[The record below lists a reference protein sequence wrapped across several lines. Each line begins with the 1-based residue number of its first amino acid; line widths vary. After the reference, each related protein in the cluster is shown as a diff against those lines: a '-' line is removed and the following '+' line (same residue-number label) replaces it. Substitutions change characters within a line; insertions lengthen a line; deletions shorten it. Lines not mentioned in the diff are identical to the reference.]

1 MSSGQTNNKS
11 ISVPTAPYI
20 PTAASNYDYN
30 YFNQLFNVL
39 KQFFNQLVN
48 AVTIIST
55 NLANITGTSGAGQIS
70 NVSTQKV
77 ATSGQVVVPI
87 PYSNTSAGA
96 TNKSFIGFLV
106 VGSLKNGTTTT
117 RTTTTYS
124 LFYFQGDNTTLT
136 QIATA
141 NGSVAGNSF
150 TVTVG
155 TLSGIFGVIITNN
168 GTNISD
174 INAAIYGS
182 ALQ

>member
-1 MSSGQTNNKS
+1 MSTPNNKS
-11 ISVPTAPYI
+11 IVVPTAPFLAIAPTVYDQTYI
-20 PTAASNYDYN
+20 
-30 YFNQLFNVL
+30 NQLTNTL
-39 KQFFNQLVN
+39 RQFFNPLVS
-48 AVTIIST
+48 AVTNIST
-55 NLANITGTSGAGQIS
+55 SLNNILGITGAGQIS
-70 NVSTQKV
+70 NVSTQSV

-87 PYSNTSAGA
+87 PYSNTSVGVN
-96 TNKSFIGFLV
+96 NKSFIGFLV
-106 VGSLKNGTTTT
+106 VGSLKHGTTTT

-155 TLSGIFGVIITNN
+155 TLNNVFGVIITNN

>member
-1 MSSGQTNNKS
+1 MSTPNNKS
-11 ISVPTAPYI
+11 INVPAAPFLAVA
-20 PTAASNYDYN
+20 PTIYDQT
-30 YFNQLFNVL
+30 YFSQLLNTL
-39 KQFFNQLVN
+39 RQFFVPLVS
-48 AVTIIST
+48 AVSNIST
-55 NLANITGTSGAGQIS
+55 ALNNIVGITGTGQIS
-70 NVSTQKV
+70 NVSTQNV
-77 ATSGQVVVPI
+77 PASSQVVVPI
-87 PYSNTSAGA
+87 PYSNTSVGVN
-96 TNKSFIGFLV
+96 NKSFIGFLV
-106 VGSLKNGTTTT
+106 VGSLKHGTTTT

-155 TLSGIFGVIITNN
+155 TLNNVFGVIITNSSSN
-168 GTNISD
+168 ASD